1 MKYVGFEVS
10 GGELIRLVEAVAKF
24 EHASVISVGD
34 PSAGSGGQ
42 LSECYEAGACCIT
55 KFGDMIIP
63 DSKGDED
70 IKALLCYL
78 EGEGFSPYYSD
89 LPHHIFGE
97 CHDLMFLLNRVMNS
111 VGKEKKQHDSPL

>member
-70 IKALLCYL
+70 IKSLLCYL
-78 EGEGFSPYYSD
+78 EGEGFSPYY
-89 LPHHIFGE
+89 
-97 CHDLMFLLNRVMNS
+97 
-111 VGKEKKQHDSPL
+111 Q